1 MSQAG
6 NVSLTRVRPAAAPK
20 RSVRSAG
27 HGANKNI
34 SDENQGYLESARN
47 NDLKFI
53 FITGG
58 VISSLGKGVAGAA
71 LGCLLKSMGYTVSM
85 QKLDPYLNT
94 DAGTMNPLQ
103 HGEVYVTDDGSETDM
118 DLGHYERFLDV
129 HLPPNSCF
137 TSGYVYSSVF
147 EREREG
153 TEGEYRGKTIQI
165 VPHVTDM
172 IKHMIL
178 RKIQSRAQIIMV
190 EIGGTVGDI
199 EGLPFL
205 EAVQELRGDLP
216 ARNTLS
222 IHLTFLPYLKSSGET
237 KTKPTQHSVKE
248 LRAAGL
254 RPDIIVCRSDEE
266 VTEDTRR
273 KIARTC
279 GLRFDCVFE
288 SRHLEHVYML
298 PEHLA
303 DQGLPEKVC
312 EILNLSSEPI
322 DIAPMM
328 EFTRG
333 LRELN
338 DSVRIAVVGKYVD
351 QEQSKAPA
359 ATGRRNTYYES
370 YKSVTEALTHAGVR
384 LGRSVDI
391 VHLEADDLA
400 GPGAMERELGRC
412 DGILV
417 PGGFGER
424 GTELMMEAIGTAR
437 TGGKPFFGICFGL
450 HLAIVEYA
458 RNVLGRAGATSEEL
472 RSRDEP
478 DAQDFIYFMESWF
491 SYRTAHLIRRERD
504 DDIGGTMRLGLQPCF
519 LNPGTRAFSA
529 YHEIHKEARRR
540 GWETRRTEAYVYKA
554 PPLTEAHEC
563 FSSAFSLEL
572 DPVDLDD
579 LSERA
584 ARAGR
589 MTVYERHRH
598 RYEINP
604 VFHEALTAETGGDRF
619 VISGEAPDMPG
630 RELDAAPDIPKIMPP
645 RIVEIME
652 LERHPWFLG
661 CQFHP
666 EFLSR
671 PLKPHPLFHGFVK
684 AAIGYKA
691 GR

>member
-1 MSQAG
+1 MSQADNDSG
-6 NVSLTRVRPAAAPK
+6 TRVRPAGAAK
-20 RSVRSAG
+20 RIARHPV
-27 HGANKNI
+27 HGTNKNI
-34 SDENQGYLESARN
+34 SDENQGYLDTARKN
-47 NDLKFI
+47 NIKFI

-178 RKIQSRAQIIMV
+178 RKLQSNAQIIMV

-216 ARNTLS
+216 ANDTLS

-254 RPDIIVCRSDEE
+254 RPDIIVCRCDEE
-266 VTEDTRR
+266 VSDDTRR

-279 GLRFDCVFE
+279 GLPLASVFE

-303 DQGLPEKVC
+303 RQGLPEKVC
-312 EILNLSSEPI
+312 EILNLEAEPI

-328 EFTRG
+328 EFTAALRG
-333 LRELN
+333 LR
-338 DSVRIAVVGKYVD
+338 DTVRIAVVGKYVD
-351 QEQSKAPA
+351 QEQAKGPA
-359 ATGRRNTYYES
+359 VGNKRNTYYES
-370 YKSVTEALTHAGVR
+370 YKSVVEALTHAGVKLNR
-384 LGRSVDI
+384 EVDI

-424 GTELMMEAIGTAR
+424 GTDLMMEAIGTAR

-450 HLAIVEYA
+450 HLAIIEFA
-458 RNVLGRAGATSEEL
+458 RNVLGRARATSEEL
-472 RSRDEP
+472 RPKTDT
-478 DAQDFIYFMESWF
+478 DAEDFIYFMESWF
-491 SYRTAHLIRRERD
+491 SYKTGHIIRRERG

-529 YHEIHKEARRR
+529 YHELHKEARRR
-540 GWETRRTEAYVYKA
+540 GWETRRTGAYVYKS
-554 PPLTEAHEC
+554 PPLAEAHDC
-563 FSSAFSLEL
+563 FTSAFSLAL
-572 DPVDLDD
+572 DPADLEE

-584 ARAGR
+584 CRAGR

-604 VFHEALTAETGGDRF
+604 AMHAALTAETGGDRF
-619 VISGEAPDMPG
+619 VICGEAPDMPG
-630 RELDAAPDIPKIMPP
+630 TEKGAPAGQAKVMPP

-652 LERHPWFLG
+652 LEKHPWFLG

-671 PLKPHPLFHGFVK
+671 PLKPHPLFHDFVK
-684 AAIGYKA
+684 AAVEYKA
-691 GR
+691 KR

>member
-1 MSQAG
+1 MH
-6 NVSLTRVRPAAAPK
+6 PAAAAK
-20 RSVRSAG
+20 RGVRRAG
-27 HGANKNI
+27 HGPDKNI
-34 SDENQGYLESARN
+34 SNENQDYLEMART

-178 RKIQSRAQIIMV
+178 RQVLYRAQIIMV

-216 ARNTLS
+216 ASNSLS

-248 LRAAGL
+248 LRGAGL

-279 GLRFDCVFE
+279 GLPFDCVFE

-303 DQGLPEKVC
+303 DQALPEKVC
-312 EILNLSSEPI
+312 EILKLSQEPI
-322 DIAPMM
+322 DIAPMK
-328 EFTRG
+328 EFTAA
-333 LRELN
+333 LKSLTET
-338 DSVRIAVVGKYVD
+338 VTIAVVGKYVD
-351 QEQSKAPA
+351 QEHSKAS
-359 ATGRRNTYYES
+359 GGVRKRNTYYES

-384 LGRSVDI
+384 LGRKVEI

-400 GPGAMERELGRC
+400 GPGAMERELGPC

-424 GTELMMEAIGTAR
+424 GTELMMDAIGSAR

-450 HLAIVEYA
+450 HLAIIEYA
-458 RNVLGRAGATSEEL
+458 RNVLGRPTATSEEL
-472 RSRDEP
+472 RPKLAP

-491 SYRTAHLIRRERD
+491 SYRSASLVRRERD

-519 LNPGTRAFSA
+519 LNPGTRAFDA
-529 YHEIHKEARRR
+529 YHGLHKLARRR
-540 GWETRRTEAYVYKA
+540 GWETRRTSSYVYKA
-554 PPLTEAHEC
+554 PPLTEANEF
-563 FSSAFSLEL
+563 FSSAFSKAL
-572 DPVDLDD
+572 DPEDLDD
-579 LSERA
+579 LAERA

-604 VFHEALTAETGGDRF
+604 IYHEALTAETGGDRF

-630 RELDAAPDIPKIMPP
+630 REPDAPAGTPKLMPP

-652 LERHPWFLG
+652 LEKHPWFLG

-684 AAIGYKA
+684 AAVEFKA
-691 GR
+691 KR